1 MGVCTTTTTAAAA
14 SLSPDGRLTSEAL
27 LLAFER
33 TGDACAFEEL
43 VRRHSPAVYA
53 ACLQVTGNAH
63 DAEDAAQAVFLT
75 LAVQARTTNGI
86 ESVGAWLGQVARN
99 TSLDLIRARGRR
111 KRREQGQAFREGP
124 EAVHRRFAHPHPA
137 QLAGLAEVKSL
148 LREEI
153 GKLPAKYRLPL
164 ILHYFGGM
172 NSQDVSREMGCT
184 PRTLAVRLFRARK
197 LLGEQLRRRGVSVG
211 GTMMSAVM
219 ADAILS
225 GLAQAMREAGPA
237 SGTAASLA
245 GKGAAAGPLASL
257 LSGSVLRLI
266 RTCAL
271 AAGAARLKIAIV
283 LLLIVGTT
291 LANTRAARQVLP
303 DKLSPSEIV
312 KSVLDRVNQS
322 MSGLRQLFQS
332 PIPRQISSAADNTSS
347 GGGVRGTGG
356 DQSPSTPVRFAW
368 DSLPLPPAPR
378 WVPQQV
384 IADDLATTIRR
395 APELAPI
402 EPSGSSSYRA
412 VGQPIT
418 LTGPTMALES
428 SWKPS
433 AVPAPEMAIA
443 SADSLGHSSHAHSA
457 ASKALN
463 LSGINGDA
471 GLGGVVD
478 SNYGSSPGNVFVASG
493 GAGSSQSFGSQV
505 SPEPTS
511 AALLAAGAAALL
523 LRRKRQRRRA

>member
-1 MGVCTTTTTAAAA
+1 MGVCTTTTTAGP
-14 SLSPDGRLTSEAL
+14 SPDGRLTSEVL

-43 VRRHSPAVYA
+43 VRRYSPAVYA

-86 ESVGAWLGQVARN
+86 ESVGAWLSQVARN

-124 EAVHRRFAHPHPA
+124 EAAHRRFSHPHPA

-172 NSQDVSREMGCT
+172 TSQDVSREMGCT

-211 GTMMSAVM
+211 GTMLSAVL

-225 GLAQAMREAGPA
+225 GLAQAVRGIAPGAA
-237 SGTAASLA
+237 SGA
-245 GKGAAAGPLASL
+245 GKSAAAVGPLASAV
-257 LSGSVLRLI
+257 SGSVLRVI

-303 DKLSPSEIV
+303 DGLSPSEIV
-312 KSVLDRVNQS
+312 RSVLDRVNQS

-332 PIPRQISSAADNTSS
+332 PIPRQISSATGNGS
-347 GGGVRGTGG
+347 GGAGARGAGS
-356 DQSPSTPVRFAW
+356 DQSATPVRFAW
-368 DSLPLPPAPR
+368 DALPLPAAPR

-384 IADDLATTIRR
+384 IGADDLSSSIRR
-395 APELAPI
+395 TQDLRST
-402 EPSGSSSYRA
+402 EPRGASSYQA

-418 LTGPTMALES
+418 LTGPTMALEPTVRVAADVAELS
-428 SWKPS
+428 L
-433 AVPAPEMAIA
+433 A
-443 SADSLGHSSHAHSA
+443 SASVGPSHSGDAHSA
-457 ASKALN
+457 AATKVLK
-463 LSGINGDA
+463 LSGINGDP
-471 GLGGVVD
+471 GLGGVLD
-478 SNYGSSPGNVFVASG
+478 STYGSSPGNVFVLASG
-493 GAGSSQSFGSQV
+493 GASGAQTSGAPI
-505 SPEPTS
+505 SPEPSS
-511 AALLAAGAAALL
+511 AALLAAGTAALL
-523 LRRKRQRRRA
+523 LLRRHRRRT

>member
-1 MGVCTTTTTAAAA
+1 MGVCTTTTAAAA
-14 SLSPDGRLTSEAL
+14 GPSPDGRLTSESL

-124 EAVHRRFAHPHPA
+124 DAVHRRFAHPHPA
-137 QLAGLAEVKSL
+137 QLAGLAEVRSL

-184 PRTLAVRLFRARK
+184 PRTLAVRLFRARR

-211 GTMMSAVM
+211 GTMMSAVL

-225 GLAQAMREAGPA
+225 GLAQAMR
-237 SGTAASLA
+237 GTAPAGGAAATVA
-245 GKGAAAGPLASL
+245 GKGAATGPLASV

-291 LANTRAARQVLP
+291 LANTRAGRAVLP
-303 DKLSPSEIV
+303 DGLSPSEIV
-312 KSVLDRVNQS
+312 KSVFDRVNQS

-332 PIPRQISSAADNTSS
+332 PIPRQISSAAGYGSS
-347 GGGVRGTGG
+347 AAGPGNIGNDRAA
-356 DQSPSTPVRFAW
+356 STPVNFAW
-368 DSLPLPPAPR
+368 DTLPAAGHWL
-378 WVPQQV
+378 PQQV
-384 IADDLATTIRR
+384 IADGPTTTIRR
-395 APELAPI
+395 TPDPTAI
-402 EPSGSSSYRA
+402 A

-418 LTGPTMALES
+418 LTGPRAAFES
-428 SWKPS
+428 TWKPAAMS
-433 AVPAPEMAIA
+433 AAEMPLA
-443 SADSLGHSSHAHSA
+443 SASSSGHAGHAHSA
-457 ASKALN
+457 ATKALT
-463 LSGINGDA
+463 LSGINGDT
-471 GLGGVVD
+471 GLGGVID
-478 SNYGSSPGNVFVASG
+478 TTSGSSPDNVFTLASG
-493 GAGSSQSFGSQV
+493 GAGGSQSLGSQI
-505 SPEPTS
+505 SPEPAS
-511 AALLAAGAAALL
+511 AVLLAAGAAGLL
-523 LRRKRQRRRA
+523 LCRRRRRRCA